1 MHSMLRNFKIFGCLT
16 LGMIYW
22 QVHKKL

>member
-1 MHSMLRNFKIFGCLT
+1 MHSMLQNFKIFGCLT

-22 QVHKKL
+22 

>member
-16 LGMIYW
+16 LGMI
-22 QVHKKL
+22 